1 MWSIADKK
9 DQWNQTLTANMAS
22 LDTPA
27 TVAAGPA
34 ATPAVATTAVTAP
47 SFGLVFFIDLL
58 PFFLLLL
65 L

>member
-1 MWSIADKK
+1 MSP
-9 DQWNQTLTANMAS
+9 

-34 ATPAVATTAVTAP
+34 ATPAAATAAVTTP

-58 PFFLLLL
+58 LPFFLLLL
-65 L
+65 LR